1 MKNTLYAINER
12 RNKILSI
19 VNDHKEVTVEYL
31 AQLLNVTTVTIRR
44 DLDFLA
50 SEQKIARIFGGAK
63 KISPEQVTPTF
74 QHETEDKD
82 FTNSVLQI

>member
-31 AQLLNVTTVTIRR
+31 ARLLNVTTVTIRR

-50 SEQKIARIFGGAK
+50 SEQK
-63 KISPEQVTPTF
+63 
-74 QHETEDKD
+74 
-82 FTNSVLQI
+82 